1 MKWYFFFFSHYLQPS
16 HVKCPFSDLVNYSVG
31 ASLQD
36 ISRRTKKEMVGSSLI
51 FSASTE
57 GCQVKYRT
65 PNIIIC

>member
-36 ISRRTKKEMVGSSLI
+36 ISLKNQKRNGWFQFNL
-51 FSASTE
+51 F
-57 GCQVKYRT
+57 CLH
-65 PNIIIC
+65 